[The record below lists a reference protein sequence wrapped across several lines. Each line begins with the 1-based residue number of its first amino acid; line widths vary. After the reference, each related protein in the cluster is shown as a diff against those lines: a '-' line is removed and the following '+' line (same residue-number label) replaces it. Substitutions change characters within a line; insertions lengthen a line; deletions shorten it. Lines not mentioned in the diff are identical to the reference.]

1 MTFLPEPS
9 ESAAAD
15 RQSDGLTTDEARRR
29 LAKIGPNATP
39 RIGILTVP
47 RGPVAWQKGCRMR
60 LSDLHEASDVWVRWP
75 ASAGSAEAS
84 GEPPPSGGRAAKR
97 GRRAYGRRL
106 DHARGAG
113 PRSHQ
118 CWRWSKSRAGRERTC
133 SANPAGRANGRSWQ
147 KRMSRPGRTRPVEG
161 NDDLTLAASSN
172 RVTTLQLH
180 HRVTDNRLA
189 ECDHRGNVSSFRASW
204 RRAARP
210 PHMDH
215 RSLP

>member
-84 GEPPPSGGRAAKR
+84 GEPLPSGVAQQSAADEPTAGGSTMRGEQARVATSVGAGRSRGRAASVLVLPIP
-97 GRRAYGRRL
+97 RA
-106 DHARGAG
+106 ARTAA
-113 PRSHQ
+113 P
-118 CWRWSKSRAGRERTC
+118 
-133 SANPAGRANGRSWQ
+133 GRSVCLVLAEL
-147 KRMSRPGRTRPVEG
+147 GR
-161 NDDLTLAASSN
+161 S
-172 RVTTLQLH
+172 RVTTI
-180 HRVTDNRLA
+180 
-189 ECDHRGNVSSFRASW
+189 
-204 RRAARP
+204 
-210 PHMDH
+210 
-215 RSLP
+215 